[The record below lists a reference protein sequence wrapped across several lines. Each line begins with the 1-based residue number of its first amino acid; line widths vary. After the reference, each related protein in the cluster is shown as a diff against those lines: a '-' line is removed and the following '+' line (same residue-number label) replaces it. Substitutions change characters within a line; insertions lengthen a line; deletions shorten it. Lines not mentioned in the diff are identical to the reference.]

1 MSFLTNKTLNKF
13 NIYILESFITS
24 PELKIFKEIL
34 EIDNIIKKP
43 QIIKNLED
51 IQKDKEKCNLLFFD
65 KNSISLIKTL
75 NNEHKNLDVK
85 TFFVS
90 KEINNDLYNLF
101 YNGYIID
108 PKIEDKDLILSYIID
123 KILSFEKIK
132 FFEGNNRKILSQKNQ
147 LDKIFEIVSNNSLI
161 SKLDVNG
168 KITFVNDIF
177 AKTFNKVKE
186 DFEGKTYEVLDYF
199 KSCDLK
205 IKELKE
211 KELKEN
217 TCEGWS
223 GVVEYELNNIKYV
236 FDTKIIPETNYLTGN
251 ISSFLVIQNDISDLV
266 NKNKETKEMLEK
278 AKLEASM
285 KSNFLATMSHEIRT
299 PLNGMLPYI
308 DLLLDTDG
316 LKQEQLDYIH
326 TIKNSSE
333 SLLRIINDILDF
345 SKIESGKLEI
355 ENISFNAISEFE
367 TIVDLYIAKANE
379 KNIKLLTYIEPTLPN
394 LKGDPLRIKQIIH
407 NLLSNAIKFTPEK
420 GEIHFIVESENIDNK
435 MQLNISIKD
444 NGKGITKEH
453 QELIFTPFSQSD
465 NSITRNFGGTGLG
478 LSISKNLASLMNGEI
493 TLDSELGKGSTFSIS
508 IILDID
514 NNMNINSK
522 FEKNIFQK
530 GAKIENTTIFI

>member
-1 MSFLTNKTLNKF
+1 MYVLTLVFEVYFFLQFHYIFLYSQ
-13 NIYILESFITS
+13 IYLH
-24 PELKIFKEIL
+24 IFRI
-34 EIDNIIKKP
+34 
-43 QIIKNLED
+43 
-51 IQKDKEKCNLLFFD
+51 D
-65 KNSISLIKTL
+65 KNNEYKHLDIKI
-75 NNEHKNLDVK
+75 
-85 TFFVS
+85 FFVS

-177 AKTFNKVKE
+177 AKTFNKKKE

-223 GVVEYELNNIKYV
+223 GIVEYELNNIKYV

-251 ISSFLVIQNDISDLV
+251 ISSFLVIQNDISALV

-308 DLLLDTDG
+308 DLLLDTSG
-316 LKQEQLDYIH
+316 LKSEQLDYIY

-355 ENISFNAISEFE
+355 ENISFDAIHEFE

-379 KNIKLLTYIEPTLPN
+379 KNIKLLTFIEPTLPH
-394 LKGDPLRIKQIIH
+394 LIGDPLRIKQIV
-407 NLLSNAIKFTPEK
+407 NNFLSNAIKFTPE
-420 GEIHFIVESENIDNK
+420 
-435 MQLNISIKD
+435 
-444 NGKGITKEH
+444 NGKI
-453 QELIFTPFSQSD
+453 
-465 NSITRNFGGTGLG
+465 NFD
-478 LSISKNLASLMNGEI
+478 ISVLEQ
-493 TLDSELGKGSTFSIS
+493 
-508 IILDID
+508 
-514 NNMNINSK
+514 NN
-522 FEKNIFQK
+522 KNI
-530 GAKIENTTIFI
+530 